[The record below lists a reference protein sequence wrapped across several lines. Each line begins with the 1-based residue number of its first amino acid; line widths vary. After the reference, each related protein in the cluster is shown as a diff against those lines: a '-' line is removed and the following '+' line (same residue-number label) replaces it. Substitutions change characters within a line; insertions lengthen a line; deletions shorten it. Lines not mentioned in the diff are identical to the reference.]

1 MLRVS
6 DVETRG
12 RDARHRVSTIPQFW
26 NSIFMHVETRCFASR
41 MHRVSDA
48 SRRNNSTIDNNTMD
62 NAKQRQETLLVVDD
76 VPANIAL
83 LLKFLTDA
91 GFKVLVAKEGK
102 GALKK
107 AEYAHPDLILLDV
120 MMPDINGFEVCKILK
135 SQAST
140 QDIPIIFM
148 TALSD
153 TVDKIKGFSLGA
165 VDYLTKP
172 VKYEEALVRINTHIK
187 MSQQQHHI
195 QEQNVRLNILNQELE
210 KLTEQLKQRTGIL
223 EKANCE
229 LERLNALDCLTQ
241 IANRRRF
248 EAYLLSEWEQLA
260 VTKLPLSLIF
270 ADIDYFKHYND
281 HYGHQAGDECLRQ
294 VAQAINCAAKRLSY
308 LVARYGGEEFV
319 VLLPNTNAEEAV
331 QVASCIQQ
339 TVQKLKLATAQP
351 LVSEYVSLSL
361 GVCCLM
367 PNDPNTSPQTLVK
380 MADEALYEAKKQGRN
395 RVILNDRT
403 LI

>member
-1 MLRVS
+1 MDNAKQRQDTLLVV
-6 DVETRG
+6 DK
-12 RDARHRVSTIPQFW
+12 IPA
-26 NSIFMHVETRCFASR
+26 NKRREASR
-41 MHRVSDA
+41 LY
-48 SRRNNSTIDNNTMD
+48 NSTINDNTME

-76 VPANIAL
+76 IPANITL

-91 GFKVLVAKEGK
+91 GFKVLVAKDGK

-107 AEYAHPDLILLDV
+107 SEYAQPDLILLDV

-135 SQAST
+135 SQATT
-140 QDIPIIFM
+140 QEIPIIFM

-172 VKYEEALVRINTHIK
+172 IKYEEALVRINTHIK
-187 MSQQQHHI
+187 MSQQQQHI
-195 QEQNVRLNILNQELE
+195 QEQNLKLNLLNQELE
-210 KLTEQLKQRTGIL
+210 KRTEQLKQRTGIL

-248 EAYLLSEWEQLA
+248 EAYLLSEWEEVA
-260 VTKLPLSLIF
+260 AAKLPISLIF

-281 HYGHQAGDECLRQ
+281 HYGHQAGDECLRK
-294 VAQAINCAAKRLSY
+294 VAQAINCAAKCLSY

-319 VLLPNTNAEEAV
+319 VLLPKTDAEEAV

-339 TVQKLKLATAQP
+339 SVQKLKLATAQP
-351 LVSEYVSLSL
+351 LVSEYVSLSF

-367 PNDPNTSPQTLVK
+367 PNQNTSPQTLVK
-380 MADEALYEAKKQGRN
+380 IADEALYEAKKQGRN

>member
-1 MLRVS
+1 
-6 DVETRG
+6 
-12 RDARHRVSTIPQFW
+12 
-26 NSIFMHVETRCFASR
+26 
-41 MHRVSDA
+41 
-48 SRRNNSTIDNNTMD
+48 MD

-76 VPANIAL
+76 VPANITL

-210 KLTEQLKQRTGIL
+210 ELTEQLKQRTGIL

-248 EAYLLSEWEQLA
+248 EAYLLSEWKQLA
-260 VTKLPLSLIF
+260 VTKWPLSLIF

-319 VLLPNTNAEEAV
+319 VLLPNTDAEAAV